1 MSEKD
6 LDSSTNYYIEE
17 EKAPYY
23 IKQLEWDM
31 AIGLQEV
38 DNLYP
43 SAYLEQLISKNI
55 ANEMTISEVEEN
67 LRTYYSEKE
76 KQNNLNQSELECDFV
91 SSRIVELLQIDNFEL
106 SIDCFKYIHH
116 FLFQDIY
123 EFAGEFRKVDFSK
136 NEKILNNDSVSYVII
151 SL

>member
-23 IKQLEWDM
+23 IKQLEWGM

-38 DNLYP
+38 DNLHP

-55 ANEMTISEVEEN
+55 ANEMTISEYEN
-67 LRTYYSEKE
+67 LLLGKN
-76 KQNNLNQSELECDFV
+76 NNLHSKDLIVKELF
-91 SSRIVELLQIDNFEL
+91 
-106 SIDCFKYIHH
+106 
-116 FLFQDIY
+116 
-123 EFAGEFRKVDFSK
+123 
-136 NEKILNNDSVSYVII
+136 
-151 SL
+151 